1 MIHPTAIIHPG
12 AKLHDSVRVD
22 PYSII
27 DEHVTVGAGC
37 ELGPHVHLT
46 GHTTIGAENRFHTG
60 CVIGDAPQ
68 DLKHTGEPTRL
79 IVGDRNLFREHV
91 TVHRSNMP
99 DEDTRIGSENFFM
112 ANSHVGHNTVVGN
125 KVVLANGALVGGH
138 AMIGDGAFL
147 SGNAVVHQFCRVGA
161 FAMMQGC
168 AGGSRDLPPV
178 TIVRGINGMCG
189 LICVCL
195 KRAGFSTE
203 ERQELKKAYHA
214 LFLSDDLLKDA
225 LEKARKAFTGVLA
238 EQLIDFVAT
247 SQRGTC
253 SHTRHGV

>member
-12 AKLHDSVRVD
+12 AQLHESVRVG
-22 PYSII
+22 PYSVI

-37 ELGPHVHLT
+37 ELAPHVHLT

-68 DLKHTGEPTRL
+68 DLKYGDEPTWL
-79 IVGDRNLFREHV
+79 IIGDRNLFREHV
-91 TVHRSNMP
+91 TIHRSNSP
-99 DEDTRIGSENFFM
+99 DEDTRIGTKNFFM
-112 ANSHVGHNTVVGN
+112 ANSHVGHNSIIGN
-125 KVVLANGALVGGH
+125 KVILANGVLIAGH
-138 AMIGDGAFL
+138 AMIGDGAFIA
-147 SGNAVVHQFCRVGA
+147 GNAVVHQFCRVGTM
-161 FAMMQGC
+161 AMMQGC
-168 AGGSRDLPPV
+168 AGVSLDLPPF

-189 LICVCL
+189 LNSVGL
-195 KRAGFSTE
+195 KRAGFSAE
-203 ERQELKKAYHA
+203 ERSQLKKAYHA
-214 LFLSDDLLKDA
+214 IFLSDDLLKDA

-253 SHTRHGV
+253 SHTKR